1 VGLGKE
7 YLYQAGRPG
16 LSNLGHDE
24 RIFVV
29 EGREIFSPQDKLDLV
44 RFLQTL

>member
-1 VGLGKE
+1 
-7 YLYQAGRPG
+7 
-16 LSNLGHDE
+16 LSNLGHDA

-29 EGREIFSPQDKLDLV
+29 EGREIFSPADKRDLV